1 MGEAARS
8 TALPLEGA
16 RARGRSR
23 STSRRPRLTSLPC
36 YRPGPRAAEPQP
48 PALHAR
54 GGHSVVP
61 RTRAS
66 PRQGAQRRAHPARP
80 LSRLRAHCGRECAPP
95 RSVSIRCLSTPGRLD
110 ASSPSCAA
118 ASRSSRATPV
128 RGASSEALAPRP
140 PPSHT
145 ASLRHPR
152 VTPPRRERAL
162 APTRAPSR
170 AAEIDQLF
178 RIFRCLGTPTEDLW
192 PGCTQLPNFQAHS
205 ALLPSP
211 SARTFQLHLHCI
223 ALHCRPL
230 ARASLVEPS
239 PPRRCSVGMLPKV
252 DAKKD
257 A

>member
-1 MGEAARS
+1 MSVDTWSIGCIFAELCCRK
-8 TALPLEGA
+8 PLFPGDSGA
-16 RARGRSR
+16 RGVERS
-23 STSRRPRLTSLPC
+23 
-36 YRPGPRAAEPQP
+36 
-48 PALHAR
+48 
-54 GGHSVVP
+54 
-61 RTRAS
+61 
-66 PRQGAQRRAHPARP
+66 
-80 LSRLRAHCGRECAPP
+80 
-95 RSVSIRCLSTPGRLD
+95 
-110 ASSPSCAA
+110 
-118 ASRSSRATPV
+118 
-128 RGASSEALAPRP
+128 PRP
-140 PPSHT
+140 PPPSFPHR
-145 ASLRHPR
+145 LL
-152 VTPPRRERAL
+152 TPPSRHSAPPRAGARPDPRTL
-162 APTRAPSR
+162 VC

-223 ALHCRPL
+223 ALRCRPL

>member
-1 MGEAARS
+1 MPTSVRSAMGEAARS
-8 TALPLEGA
+8 RALALHLQAASSHISPLLQAWPACCRTSTPSTTRTRWSLCGTAHPSFSSARCSAARAPRAPTLAPSRALRTRVRTPSQREYSMSVDTWSIGCIFAELCCRKPLFPGDSGA
-16 RARGRSR
+16 RGVER
-23 STSRRPRLTSLPC
+23 
-36 YRPGPRAAEPQP
+36 
-48 PALHAR
+48 
-54 GGHSVVP
+54 
-61 RTRAS
+61 S
-66 PRQGAQRRAHPARP
+66 PR
-80 LSRLRAHCGRECAPP
+80 
-95 RSVSIRCLSTPGRLD
+95 
-110 ASSPSCAA
+110 
-118 ASRSSRATPV
+118 
-128 RGASSEALAPRP
+128 PRP

-162 APTRAPSR
+162 APTRAPSC

-223 ALHCRPL
+223 ALRCRPL

>member
-1 MGEAARS
+1 MPTSVRSAMGEAARS

-118 ASRSSRATPV
+118 ASRSSRATP
-128 RGASSEALAPRP
+128 RSTNSSGAPQVLRTRQSSPGPVSPLQD
-140 PPSHT
+140 PS
-145 ASLRHPR
+145 
-152 VTPPRRERAL
+152 V
-162 APTRAPSR
+162 
-170 AAEIDQLF
+170 LF
-178 RIFRCLGTPTEDLW
+178 RTR
-192 PGCTQLPNFQAHS
+192 QS
-205 ALLPSP
+205 SP
-211 SARTFQLHLHCI
+211 ILRRLD
-223 ALHCRPL
+223 
-230 ARASLVEPS
+230 S
-239 PPRRCSVGMLPKV
+239 PQTS
-252 DAKKD
+252 
-257 A
+257 